1 MKYYRGFYSKPD
13 SGYSLR
19 TLSTTV
25 LTYLAVIFF
34 ILLENSIRE
43 YDTILCVILWIVL
56 IIWIIVLIVN
66 TKKRKVKIRDII
78 YFDPPKYYTAAEVA
92 VIDQR
97 GPTWRVFPAMLYER
111 ITNKNVKLWMDR
123 NWELYFEKLKETP
136 MLEFDASFL
145 MSGYDAYNKDP
156 EHDFWSLCFPNRS
169 RVYLKMINRLPDLGK
184 LPSDFFYKVQRDCTR
199 RYDYKHERRNLRNID
214 NEIYILTSVA
224 LFLFFFS
231 ILLVWW
237 FPLMLALACVVRII
251 SLKIDFKLWSKEYI
265 NQAGIDVIE
274 QVKGFKK
281 YLLAVDDAKL
291 KVVLQEDPLY
301 FEKTLPYAIAL
312 GVGDSWAVK
321 CFKHVQFD
329 KFWDII
335 SEKLYNDT
343 KLLHHTFDWLDDLP
357 TFIKFLNHYYK
368 RKEEWDNAHKERKK
382 TSNEKTME
390 FIDSMNEVK
399 RKKRMYTKFGVV

>member
-1 MKYYRGFYSKPD
+1 
-13 SGYSLR
+13 
-19 TLSTTV
+19 
-25 LTYLAVIFF
+25 
-34 ILLENSIRE
+34 
-43 YDTILCVILWIVL
+43 
-56 IIWIIVLIVN
+56 
-66 TKKRKVKIRDII
+66 
-78 YFDPPKYYTAAEVA
+78 
-92 VIDQR
+92 
-97 GPTWRVFPAMLYER
+97 
-111 ITNKNVKLWMDR
+111 
-123 NWELYFEKLKETP
+123 
-136 MLEFDASFL
+136 
-145 MSGYDAYNKDP
+145 
-156 EHDFWSLCFPNRS
+156 
-169 RVYLKMINRLPDLGK
+169 
-184 LPSDFFYKVQRDCTR
+184 
-199 RYDYKHERRNLRNID
+199 
-214 NEIYILTSVA
+214 
-224 LFLFFFS
+224 
-231 ILLVWW
+231 
-237 FPLMLALACVVRII
+237 MLALASVVRII
-251 SLKIDFKLWSKEYI
+251 SLKIDFKFWSKEYI
-265 NQAGIDVIE
+265 NQAGINVIE

-312 GVGDSWAVK
+312 GVGDSWAAK

-368 RKEEWDNAHKERKK
+368 RKEEWDNAHKGRKK